1 MKRDMPKLGQILH
14 DKATGN
20 RAPRR
25 GEDPKITEVEVI
37 KVGRSLF
44 TCRPVGET
52 SRWSDTVFRV
62 DPSRGWWEKSEYSP
76 QHMLYESRQEIL
88 DEAEAEKL
96 HSEIKQGEFGT
107 YRPSLSLAS
116 LRAISDIIAKE
127 KAANL

>member
-1 MKRDMPKLGQILH
+1 MPKLGQTLY
-14 DKATGN
+14 DKAIGN

-25 GEDPKITEVEVI
+25 GEDPKITEVEVV

-62 DPSRGWWEKSEYSP
+62 DARMGWVEKSEYSA
-76 QHMLYESRQEIL
+76 QHELYLSRQEIL
-88 DEAEAEKL
+88 DEEDADKL
-96 HSEIKQGEFGT
+96 HKEIKDQAFTG
-107 YRPSLSLAS
+107 YRVSLSLVS
-116 LRAISDIIAKE
+116 LRAIHDIIAKE

>member
-1 MKRDMPKLGQILH
+1 MKRGMPKLGKILY
-14 DKATGN
+14 DKAIGN

-25 GEDPKITEVEVI
+25 GEEPKITEVEVV

-52 SRWSDTVFRV
+52 SRWADTVFRV

-88 DEAEAEKL
+88 DEDEAQRI
-96 HSEIKQGEFGT
+96 HDEIKNGAFGT
-107 YRPSLSLAS
+107 YRATFSLVS
-116 LRAISDIIAKE
+116 LRAIRDIIAKE
-127 KAANL
+127 KESK